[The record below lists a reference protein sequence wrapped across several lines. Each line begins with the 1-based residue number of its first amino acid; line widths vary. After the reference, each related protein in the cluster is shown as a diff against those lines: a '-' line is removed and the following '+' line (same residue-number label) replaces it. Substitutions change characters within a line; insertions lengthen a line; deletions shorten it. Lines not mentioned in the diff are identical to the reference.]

1 MLDLSLTHTEQQQA
15 VDKIH
20 DLMASGMSSGE
31 AIQQVADEIRRHHAK
46 KSQNKQSVTLD
57 HTELE

>member
-1 MLDLSLTHTEQQQA
+1 MFDLSLTHVEQQQA

-20 DLMASGMSSGE
+20 DLMAKGLSSGE
-31 AIQQVADEIRRHHAK
+31 AIQLVADEIRRRYAAQSAK
-46 KSQNKQSVTLD
+46 KQSVTFD

>member
-1 MLDLSLTHTEQQQA
+1 MFDLSLTHAEQQQA

-20 DLMASGMSSGE
+20 DLMAKGVSSGE
-31 AIQQVADEIRRHHAK
+31 AIQQVADEIRRRYAQI
-46 KSQNKQSVTLD
+46 SANKQRATLD